1 MLLWRLCISRGGCYR
16 ISGGIP
22 MKARRCVIC
31 GKYFIPYSRKPD
43 EQVLCGRRECRLR
56 KRQEWERDWWRSNPE
71 SLPERKRKTG
81 IWAKE
86 RDYWRQNRVKHP
98 EYTARNRVQ
107 TRERMRRMRAA
118 QAKYVVQQKNP
129 IAYLEGLKCTEA
141 GLSADMF
148 AKQDSLRHISRRGK
162 PLRRSMFAKQDSL
175 NARLDGVCDF
185 LIGREMFAKQDYPDR
200 PGREMVKQCNGCD
213 SS

>member
-1 MLLWRLCISRGGCYR
+1 
-16 ISGGIP
+16 

-31 GKYFIPYSRKPD
+31 GRYFSPYSRKTD

-56 KRQEWERDWWRSNPE
+56 KRQEWEHDWWRSNPE
-71 SLPERKRKTG
+71 CLPERKRKTG

-86 RDYWRQNRVKHP
+86 RDYWRQNRVKNP
-98 EYTARNRVQ
+98 EYTARNREQ
-107 TRERMRRMRAA
+107 TRERMRRRRAA
-118 QAKYVVQQKNP
+118 QAKYVLPLKNP
-129 IAYLEGLKCTEA
+129 IEYLKGLKCPKP
-141 GLSADMF
+141 GLPAEMF

-162 PLRRSMFAKQDSL
+162 PLRHRVFAKQDSL
-175 NARLDGVCDF
+175 NSRLDGVCNF

-200 PGREMVKQCNGCD
+200 SVSKIVKLGNGGD